1 MFNLWLRH
9 AILVIVMNLALLL
22 GYFLVAVWLRISR
35 WAQLQRGN
43 KG

>member
-35 WAQLQRGN
+35 WAQLLRGN